1 MSKSDLITIP
11 GRHHPQ
17 IGGGSQ
23 QQIQRGKYFKFN
35 RYKFKVQGILVLRLS
50 LLRDDD
56 FGLKGVT
63 GILVELFYS

>member
-11 GRHHPQ
+11 GRHNPQ

-35 RYKFKVQGILVLRLS
+35 KFKVQGILVLRLG

-56 FGLKGVT
+56 IGLKRWDWNFG
-63 GILVELFYS
+63 